1 MDKEYPRE
9 QLAKLLKQG
18 NILAFDE
25 IYKEYCQRLYGFVIK
40 FVKQKEDAEEIVQE
54 VFLKIWES
62 REKLDIYS
70 SFEAYLFTMAYN
82 ITINLLRKRMHQD
95 KYVNHLKSIQTLQEA
110 ADSIEEIE
118 YGELTAKVN
127 SLLDQLTPRQR
138 EIFYLSREKGLSHDE
153 IAEKLNISANTVKN
167 HLVSSLKFLRS
178 NLDNSLLINA
188 LFVSLFF

>member
-1 MDKEYPRE
+1 MDKKYHGE
-9 QLAKLLKQG
+9 QLTKLLKQG

-82 ITINLLRKRMHQD
+82 ITINMLRKRMHQD
-95 KYVNHLKSIQTLQEA
+95 KYVNHLKSIQTLGEA
-110 ADSIEEIE
+110 ADTIDEVE
-118 YGELTAKVN
+118 YGELTAKVK
-127 SLLDQLTPRQR
+127 SLLDQLSPRQR
-138 EIFYLSREKGLSHDE
+138 EIFYLSREKGLSHDA

-178 NLDNSLLINA
+178 NLDNSLLINI